1 MIANIYMIAA
11 ITSKSRAIGYKG
23 DLIYHLKDDLKY
35 FKETTLGH
43 AIVCGR
49 KTYLSLPKRPLP
61 ERTNIVLTRGD
72 YEFNG
77 ALILHSKKEV
87 IEYALSH
94 PDEKIFICG
103 GDNIYRQFMDIA
115 SKLYITEIDES
126 KTIEAD
132 SFFPKIDSSIWGV
145 KSSSNYLISDKGNR
159 YRFLVYERIN

>member
-1 MIANIYMIAA
+1 MIAA
-11 ITSKSRAIGYKG
+11 ITGKSRAIGYKG

-43 AIVCGR
+43 TIVCGR

-61 ERTNIVLTRGD
+61 ERTNIILTRGD
-72 YEFNG
+72 CEFDG

-103 GDNIYRQFMDIA
+103 GDNAYKLFMDIA
-115 SKLYITEIDES
+115 SKLYITEIDEN

-132 SFFPKIDSSIWGV
+132 SFFPKIDSSIWRV
-145 KSSSNYLISDKGNR
+145 ESSSNYLISDEGTR
-159 YRFLVYERIN
+159 YRFLIYKRIN

>member
-43 AIVCGR
+43 TIVCGR

-72 YEFNG
+72 YEFDG

-103 GDNIYRQFMDIA
+103 GDNIYRQFMDVA
-115 SKLYITEIDES
+115 SKLYITEIDED

-145 KSSSNYLISDKGNR
+145 KLSSNYLVSDEGNR

>member
-1 MIANIYMIAA
+1 MIAA

-43 AIVCGR
+43 AIVCGK
-49 KTYLSLPKRPLP
+49 KTY
-61 ERTNIVLTRGD
+61 
-72 YEFNG
+72 
-77 ALILHSKKEV
+77 
-87 IEYALSH
+87 
-94 PDEKIFICG
+94 EKIFICG
-103 GDNIYRQFMDIA
+103 GDNVYKQFMDIA
-115 SKLYITEIDES
+115 SKLYITEIDEN

-145 KSSSNYLISDKGNR
+145 KSSSNYMISDKGHR